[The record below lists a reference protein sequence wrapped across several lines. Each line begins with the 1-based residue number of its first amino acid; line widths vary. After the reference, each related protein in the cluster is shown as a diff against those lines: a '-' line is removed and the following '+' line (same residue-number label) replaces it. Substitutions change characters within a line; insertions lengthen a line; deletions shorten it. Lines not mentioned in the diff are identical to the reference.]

1 MARADNHGF
10 AKGSSANGTGTDD
23 TVPGTASDATV
34 GTGNDT
40 AGAGAGAATSPADAL
55 ERPRGSRIR
64 AGVWS
69 FAHAFP
75 PSRQHC
81 AWCGT

>member
-1 MARADNHGF
+1 MARADSQGF

-23 TVPGTASDATV
+23 TVLGTASAAAV
-34 GTGNDT
+34 GTGKDT
-40 AGAGAGAATSPADAL
+40 AGAGAATSPAGAL

-69 FAHAFP
+69 FAHWFP
-75 PSRQHC
+75 LSRQHC